1 MPCLFIRFLLDFIYT
16 KISRVYSYEVIELQ
30 EEGIEINLKGKNIE
44 LKGYLLKKGKPLK
57 ERLKEQMDQLAD
69 LFKG

>member
-1 MPCLFIRFLLDFIYT
+1 M
-16 KISRVYSYEVIELQ
+16 IELQ